1 MGLLSKPIKTL
12 DDLFVHTLQDIYYA
26 EQQITKALPKMI
38 KAATSEPLK
47 AGFEKHLEE
56 THGQLE
62 RLEQCFE
69 LLDEKV
75 RGKACEAMRGIIEE
89 ASETMKEDMEP
100 EVLDAA
106 LVASA
111 QKVEHYEIASYGTVM
126 TWAQHLG
133 LDKVAKLLSATLDEE
148 KAADQKLNQIA
159 KSKVN
164 RDALV
169 AGNEESNKAEG
180 GFAIPRSIRGAA
192 ERMGLVQDRPSR
204 RRSSTSKRGRSREK
218 RGRQ

>member
-1 MGLLSKPIKTL
+1 MAEMRNLRDMLVEEL
-12 DDLFVHTLQDIYYA
+12 RDIYHA
-26 EQQITKALPKMI
+26 EKQITKALPKMV
-38 KAATSEPLK
+38 KAATSEQLK

-56 THGQLE
+56 THGQIE

-69 LLDEKV
+69 LLDAKV

-89 ASETMKEDMEP
+89 ASDTMKEDMEP

-126 TWAQHLG
+126 TWANNLG

-148 KAADQKLNQIA
+148 KATDVKLTQLATQDINARAA
-159 KSKVN
+159 K
-164 RDALV
+164 
-169 AGNEESNKAEG
+169 AGM
-180 GFAIPRSIRGAA
+180 AA
-192 ERMGLVQDRPSR
+192 
-204 RRSSTSKRGRSREK
+204 
-218 RGRQ
+218 